1 VNGVGSRK
9 GVPVALREVGKPDAI
24 GVDRV
29 AVAAH
34 YTVARAEPGQLG
46 HVKLNIILWY
56 ADLEHYRRAGRSLTE
71 LTEYVRTPQG
81 PYAADIPRAVGTLV
95 RAGKVREQPIRTG
108 NLARRAM
115 ISLRQPSGLNPQ
127 QAGILDR
134 VIEVIAPLSATQLLA
149 FLRADPL
156 WQEVA
161 PGGRMIVSTGS
172 IITKFPAAPGREAAR
187 FLIAAE

>member
-1 VNGVGSRK
+1 VNGVGSRRAIS
-9 GVPVALREVGKPDAI
+9 VASRGVGKPDADLVRI
-24 GVDRV
+24 

-34 YTVARAEPGQLG
+34 YVIARAEPGQLG

-56 ADLEHYRRAGRSLTE
+56 ADLEHYRRAGRSFTG
-71 LTEYVRTPQG
+71 LTEYTRTPQG
-81 PYAADIPRAVGTLV
+81 PYAADIPRAVGALV
-95 RAGKVREQPIRTG
+95 RAGKVCEQPIKISDY
-108 NLARRAM
+108 ARRAM
-115 ISLRQPSGLNPQ
+115 VSLREPFGVGAL

-134 VIEVIAPLSATQLLA
+134 VMDAVVPLSAAALLA
-149 FLRADPL
+149 FTRADPL

-172 IITKFPAAPGREAAR
+172 IITKFPVAPGREAPG